1 MAPHPARIADQRQ
14 YPARCRLR
22 RLSHRASSIV
32 ILAAWF
38 LVWSASAWADPPQR
52 IISLVPSV
60 TETLFAIGAGPRVV
74 GVSSFDKY
82 PPGVE
87 RLPRVGALIDP
98 DLERILSLRPDLVV
112 TYASQDDLSARLSLA
127 GIRTFPFRHGGLD
140 DVVRTIRE
148 VGKAVGFEKNAAQV
162 ASSIQAGLERIRE
175 RVAGRPRP
183 RTVIV
188 IGREPGA
195 LRAIDVSGGYG
206 FLHDLLVVAGGDNL
220 FGDVSRES
228 LTVTTETL
236 IARAPEV
243 IIELHYDTA
252 PAAEM
257 VARERDTWKRLPSL
271 PAVRGGR
278 VVLLYGG
285 ELVIPGPRVVRTAE
299 AFAQALHPASP
310 VR

>member
-1 MAPHPARIADQRQ
+1 MAPHPTRVVVPRQRRARWRS
-14 YPARCRLR
+14 RCL
-22 RLSHRASSIV
+22 LPGPVSMV
-32 ILAAWF
+32 MLAASIAV
-38 LVWSASAWADPPQR
+38 LNVSAWADPPQR

-82 PPGVE
+82 PPDVE

-98 DLERILSLRPDLVV
+98 DLERILSLRPDMVV
-112 TYASQDDLSARLSLA
+112 TYASQDDLVERLSRA
-127 GIRTFPFRHGGLD
+127 RIQTFPFKHGGLD

-148 VGKAVGFEKNAAQV
+148 VGRVVGLEKNAEQV
-162 ASSIQAGLERIRE
+162 AASIQAGLARIRD

-220 FGDVSRES
+220 FSDVSRES

-243 IIELHYDTA
+243 VIELHYSSA
-252 PAAEM
+252 PSAE
-257 VARERDTWKRLPSL
+257 VVGRERDTWKGLPSL

-285 ELVIPGPRVVRTAE
+285 ELVVPGPRVVHTAE
-299 AFAQALHPASP
+299 TFAQALHPAP
-310 VR
+310 AR